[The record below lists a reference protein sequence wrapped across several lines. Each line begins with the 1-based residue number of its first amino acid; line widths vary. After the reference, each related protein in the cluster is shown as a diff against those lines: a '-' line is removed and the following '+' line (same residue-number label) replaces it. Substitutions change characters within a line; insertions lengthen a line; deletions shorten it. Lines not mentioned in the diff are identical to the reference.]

1 MNPGPSTKESN
12 QEIINQI
19 KTWVATSRSS
29 VIPVNLQNYD
39 MVTIDFINL
48 MQDNVDKTSN
58 LKILYEFLQ
67 DAVERY
73 KREPELAHVPPLF
86 FKLPGES
93 WDKYI
98 KRCYEAHGNYF

>member
-1 MNPGPSTKESN
+1 MTATNEN
-12 QEIINQI
+12 EEIIKQI
-19 KTWVATSRSS
+19 ESWIEKSRQS

-39 MVTIDFINL
+39 MVTKDFVSL
-48 MQDNVDKTSN
+48 MHLNIEKPGN

-67 DAVERY
+67 DAVGRY
-73 KREPELAHVPPLF
+73 QKEPGLAHVPPLF
-86 FKLPGES
+86 FKLPGET